1 MMKKMSKTEVR
12 KKIGDASEKC
22 RKVALNPAV
31 MNLSPADQKK
41 LTQIINSLNSIY
53 FKL

>member
-22 RKVALNPAV
+22 QKVALNPAA
-31 MNLSPADQKK
+31 MHLSNADQKK
-41 LTQIINSLNSIY
+41 LDQVIGLLNSIY